1 MRPLIFLFAVFVS
14 TFADGQEAFQQRPK
28 ILGVASVTLRPTSQQ
43 AALDFYSKLLSE
55 DHPCVWCGESDVK
68 TFSINEIQF
77 VKLSPTSLLDT
88 TPGVLQEIAF
98 ATDNV
103 PAMRRYLLA
112 NHIQP
117 STPAPQPTAQN
128 NLPKQEDLRLFVTDP
143 EGHRITFVQIS
154 PEIYA
159 AATKPN
165 ARQLIHAGF
174 VVIDRAVE
182 DAFYKDI
189 LGFHVYW
196 HGGRKDEDTSW
207 VDMQVPDGT
216 NWIEY
221 MLGIPPNADK
231 QTLGVMNHFAV
242 GVKDIEVANYA
253 IRKNGIA
260 SSEAPKIG
268 RDGKWQ
274 LNFYDPDYTRVEFM
288 EFAPTHKPCCSDYAG
303 PHPGVAP

>member
-1 MRPLIFLFAVFVS
+1 MRAFTFFLAVLLSSFAGAPES
-14 TFADGQEAFQQRPK
+14 SLRPK
-28 ILGVASVTLRPTSQQ
+28 ILGIASVTLRVANQEAS
-43 AALDFYSKLLSE
+43 LGFYSKLLSE
-55 DHPCVWCGESDVK
+55 DHPCLWCGASDIR

-77 VKLSPTSLLDT
+77 IELSPMALPGAI
-88 TPGVLQEIAF
+88 PGVLQEITL

-112 NHIQP
+112 NRIQLSP
-117 STPAPQPTAQN
+117 LAPQPAAQD
-128 NLPKQEDLRLFVTDP
+128 NLSKQEDLRLFVTDP

-154 PEIYA
+154 PQIYA
-159 AATKPN
+159 AAANPN
-165 ARQLIHAGF
+165 AKQLIHAGF
-174 VVIDRAVE
+174 VVKDRAAE
-182 DAFYKDI
+182 DAFYKDV

-196 HGGRKDEDTSW
+196 HGGRQDDETSW

-221 MLGIPPNADK
+221 MLGVPPTADK
-231 QTLGVMNHFAV
+231 HTLGVMNHFAV

-260 SSEAPKIG
+260 SNEVPKIG

-274 LNFYDPDYTRVEFM
+274 LNFYDPEETRVEFM
-288 EFAPTHKPCCSDYAG
+288 EFTPTHKPCCSDYTG
-303 PHPGVAP
+303 PHPGVAR